1 MMKRI
6 ICVLIVIFVVVS
18 AGYPY
23 ELPADADK
31 EIEMT
36 SREKPQQPVRP
47 RAPMRVDLKAYYY
60 AGPGLIEVVYN
71 GAAEGVVN
79 LYLDGMLIDH
89 AEQLNCSFQVKGGGF
104 YEIEVVTDSW
114 IAAGQFTLN

>member
-1 MMKRI
+1 MKRI
-6 ICVLIVIFVVVS
+6 ICLLIGIFAVIFS
-18 AGYPY
+18 GYSDEPVTNQ
-23 ELPADADK
+23 DG
-31 EIEMT
+31 EIELK
-36 SREKPQQPVRP
+36 SEKKPINTGRP
-47 RAPMRVDLKAYYY
+47 RAPMRLDLKAYYY

-89 AEQLNCSFQVKGGGF
+89 AEQLNCSFQVNGGGF
-104 YEIEVVTDSW
+104 YEIEAVTENW